1 MRWTS
6 RVAKAAATATASGL
20 ITLAVAAP
28 ASAANPGGTCTNSYS
43 PYTREQLAALGTTP
57 DEQQLFA
64 EIFDVV
70 NNNGDAIVCFKF
82 FPNGP
87 HHGHAGNVVD
97 NNAAPH
103 H

>member
-1 MRWTS
+1 MRWTT
-6 RVAKAAATATASGL
+6 RLANAAGCAAASSL
-20 ITLAVAAP
+20 IALAVAGP

-43 PYTREQLAALGTTP
+43 PYTREQFVGLGTTP
-57 DEQQLFA
+57 DQQQLFA

-82 FPNGP
+82 YPNGP
-87 HHGHAGNVVD
+87 HHGHPGNVVD

-103 H
+103 Q